1 MLPVQNYCKPPSR
14 ELAKYA
20 QALYARK
27 HECQFVPKK
36 IIELN
41 DWQPV
46 QNQCHS
52 NVLILETYGKG
63 YAAVHGWFYLDYN
76 GKTDF
81 VRFVAHS
88 VLQDEAGKL
97 IDVTP
102 AFHGSENY
110 PFITA
115 NISNMEYEAVL
126 NSMLKKYGS
135 TDCLDLLIKKIHF
148 KAT

>member
-1 MLPVQNYCKPPSR
+1 MLQSKNYCKPPSR
-14 ELAKYA
+14 KLVKYA

-27 HECQFVPKK
+27 HEYQFVPKD
-36 IIELN
+36 IIELD
-41 DWQPV
+41 DWKPL

-63 YAAVHGWFYLDYN
+63 YSAVHGWLYIDFD
-76 GKTDF
+76 GATDF

-88 VLQDEAGKL
+88 VLMNSEGKL

-102 AFHGSENY
+102 AFAGSAHY
-110 PFITA
+110 PFISA
-115 NISNMEYEAVL
+115 NINNVEYEAIL
-126 NSMLKKYGS
+126 NSLLKKYGT
-135 TDCLDLLIKKIHF
+135 TDCLDLLVKVNT